1 MRKKLAILV
10 VISSILVVISSIL
23 AVIRGSWLLCL
34 IGKAWFI
41 AVFFGRGGFS
51 RRRRRSRVGLGSWGF
66 FGGLREKNW
75 PFWWLFRRIWLSF
88 GCHFVDFDG
97 V

>member
-34 IGKAWFI
+34 IGKAWLI
-41 AVFFGRGGFS
+41 AVFFWEGWLFTPEAAVKGGF
-51 RRRRRSRVGLGSWGF
+51 GELGIFWGVARKK
-66 FGGLREKNW
+66 LAILVVISSN
-75 PFWWLFRRIWLSF
+75 LVVIWLSF
-88 GCHFVDFDG
+88 RRF
-97 V
+97 